1 MDKKKQAFNTKVIHA
16 GEPDPRIEGAVN
28 VPIFQSSTFEFEGQT
43 DYNDLKYIRL
53 NNTPNHI
60 ALHKKLA
67 ILEGAEKALVT
78 SSGMSAITTTL
89 LTFLKNGDHIIANNT
104 LYGGTADYIKNDLPE
119 YGIEVDFIDSGDP
132 SGWMDK
138 MRPNTKVIYV
148 ETITNPLMEI
158 GALDKVVEFAKE
170 NNLIS
175 MIDNTLAS
183 PALFCPI
190 QHGFNISLHSAT
202 KYLNGHTDIVA
213 GAIIGNEKH
222 ISMITSKLNHL
233 GGSLDPHAC
242 YLLHRGIKTLSI
254 RMERQCKSALLI
266 AKFLEQHNKVKLVNY
281 PGLISSPSHNR
292 AKELLCGF
300 GGMLSFIVEGG
311 VEAADIFIGKLDIPI
326 STASLGGVESLI
338 TRPVQ
343 TSHSLL
349 NDDELNFAGI
359 DKALIRISVGI
370 EAVDDLIDDMKQAL
384 DAI

>member
-1 MDKKKQAFNTKVIHA
+1 MVKKNQSFNTKVIHA
-16 GEPDPRIEGAVN
+16 GEPNPRIEGAVN

-67 ILEGAEKALVT
+67 ALEGAEKALVT

-89 LTFLKNGDHIIANNT
+89 LTFLKNGDHLSANNT
-104 LYGGTADYIKNDLPE
+104 LYCGTAEYIKNDLPE
-119 YGIEVDFIDSGDP
+119 YGIEVDFIEYGDS
-132 SGWMDK
+132 SGWADK
-138 MRPNTKVIYV
+138 LKSNTKVIYV

-158 GALDKVVEFAKE
+158 GALDKVVEFAKD

-183 PALFCPI
+183 PSLFCPI
-190 QHGFNISLHSAT
+190 QHGFDISLHSAT

-213 GAIIGNEKH
+213 GAIIGNEPH

-242 YLLHRGIKTLSI
+242 FLLHRGIKTLSI
-254 RMERQCKSALLI
+254 RMERQCKSALII
-266 AKFLEQHNKVKLVNY
+266 AKFLEKHPKVTSVNY
-281 PGLISSPSHNR
+281 PGLSSSPSHSR
-292 AKELLCGF
+292 AKQLLCGF
-300 GGMLSFIVEGG
+300 GGMISFLLEGG
-311 VEAADIFIGKLDIPI
+311 VSAADDLIRKLEIPI

-349 NDDELNFAGI
+349 SDEELQLAGI

-370 EAVDDLIDDMKQAL
+370 ESVEDLIDDLSQAL
-384 DAI
+384 DSI